1 LNPESEP
8 YEQAP
13 AAPVYDP
20 SQDKSAV
27 KRPGFRAK
35 LMASRAFFIS
45 VIVHVVFVL
54 AASALIVQQIQ
65 MKRKETFNPGPPA
78 GAPTGKATEHKVA
91 VAKMQKRSSGAPP
104 SSKRIA
110 TTGLSSIALPDMP
123 TVAMSDGISKSM
135 TAGMGGTG
143 MGMGMGGAAG
153 SMSLGAGGMANIKI
167 PPAMQSRCSV
177 AQRMATLKES
187 GATKCDAA
195 VRKALAYLKT
205 VQNQDGS
212 FGKEFPMSMTGLC
225 ILAYLGHCETPD
237 SPEFGSVVS
246 RATMYLLETAG
257 KTEAPTGALM
267 SPGANV
273 QQSSYENAI
282 VTYALCEMYTMT
294 KATGAA
300 KRLPKLETTFK
311 KGVKVIID
319 GQIPKTKGWDYA
331 YRKGNPD
338 MSVSGWNFQA
348 LRSATYTGEQI
359 TGLDRAI
366 KDAIDYMKYA
376 QSPEG
381 GFSYNVVDDLQKT
394 GKPVSRTTLAGVGTL
409 AFEMMHLGDT
419 PEGRK
424 ARDYLAEIKIGKGN
438 LQPYDWYYTHQA
450 FFMQGGDPWKKWNAF
465 AMDKIMAAQAEDGSF
480 SKAPGGSGPQEPGTL
495 NIYKTALCTLML
507 EVYYRY
513 LPTTQKNLGAGSK
526 PAAAR

>member
-1 LNPESEP
+1 MNPEFQN
-8 YEQAP
+8 YEE
-13 AAPVYDP
+13 AAVPVYDP
-20 SQDKSAV
+20 SKDKTAE
-27 KRPGFRAK
+27 KRPGLKARI
-35 LMASRAFFIS
+35 MASRAFFIS

-65 MKRKETFNPGPPA
+65 MKRKETFKPGPPA
-78 GAPTGKATEHKVA
+78 GAPTGKATQHKVA

-110 TTGLSSIALPDMP
+110 STGISSIALPDMP

-143 MGMGMGGAAG
+143 MGMGMGGAAA
-153 SMSLGAGGMANIKI
+153 SMSLGSGGMANIKI

-195 VRKALAYLKT
+195 VRAALTYLKG

-212 FGKEFPMSMTGLC
+212 FGREFPMAMTGLC
-225 ILAYLGHCETPD
+225 TLAYLGHCETPD
-237 SPEFGSVVS
+237 SPEFGTVVS
-246 RATMYLLETAG
+246 RAAMYLLETAG

-267 SPGANV
+267 SPGAAI

-294 KATGAA
+294 KATGSAS
-300 KRLPKLETTFK
+300 RLPKLESTFK
-311 KGVKVIID
+311 KGLKVIME
-319 GQIPKTKGWDYA
+319 GQISDTKGWDYGYA
-331 YRKGNPD
+331 KGTPD

-348 LRSATYTGEQI
+348 LRAATYTGEQV
-359 TGLDRAI
+359 TGLDRSI
-366 KDAIDYMKYA
+366 KDAIEYMKYA

-381 GFSYNVVDDLQKT
+381 GFAYRAKQDRETT
-394 GKPVSRTTLAGVGTL
+394 GNPVSKTSLAGVGTL

-424 ARDYLAEIKIGKGN
+424 ARDYLAEIKIGKGG
-438 LQPYDWYYTHQA
+438 LQTYDWYYTHQA
-450 FFMQGGDPWKKWNAF
+450 FFMQGGDPWKKWNEF

-480 SKAPGGSGPQEPGTL
+480 SKAPGGSGPQEPVTV

-513 LPTTQKNLGAGSK
+513 LPTTQKNLGAGNK
-526 PAAAR
+526 PK